1 MSIVIRTVGHSNHA
15 MASFLDLLAVHS
27 VRCLVDVR
35 SVPWSRR
42 WPWFRKRELADCMEA
57 CGIAYHHLGRA
68 LGGKPRA
75 GETVVPEAFDA
86 AVDQVMGLARLGR
99 VALMCS
105 EADPARCHRSA
116 LLAPAFQ
123 QCGARILHV
132 LADGS
137 TEDHAA
143 TAARMAPAPVIRDL
157 FAP

>member
-1 MSIVIRTVGHSNHA
+1 MIRTVGHSNHV
-15 MASFLDLLAVHS
+15 MERFLQLLAVHR
-27 VRCLVDVR
+27 VQCLVDVR

-42 WPWFRKRELADCMEA
+42 WPWFRKRELAGCMQA
-57 CGIAYHHLGRA
+57 AGIAYRHVGAA

-75 GETVVPEAFDA
+75 GDTVAPAAFDA
-86 AVDQVMGLARLGR
+86 AVDQVMGLAHLGR

-123 QCGARILHV
+123 QCGAQVLHV

-137 TEDHAA
+137 TEEHAA
-143 TAARMAPAPVIRDL
+143 TAARMAPRPVMRDL
-157 FAP
+157 FGP